1 MEQWEDG
8 NLRAGQAKVT
18 VVGGA
23 GYIGSVLTHHLL
35 ERGYYVRVL
44 DRCFFGVEPLG
55 RCKLFG
61 DRFELR
67 IVDTRDI
74 EAGDLNGTEAVVD
87 LAGLSNDPSCAL
99 DDGLTHSINVD
110 GGTRVLEAAQ
120 EAGVRRFV
128 YQSSCSV
135 YGSAGEELID
145 ENSILAPVSDYS
157 RSKVEMEERVL
168 KAQGPDFEAVVT
180 RPGTVFGLS
189 PRMRFDLI
197 INTMTLAAV
206 QDRKVFVH
214 GGGSQWRPLVH
225 VKDAANAIQL
235 VLEAPAAVVNGRIF
249 NVGDEKSN
257 LRVSEIAQT
266 VAGLIEGTEI
276 VTLSEST
283 DPRNYRCNFTR
294 VRNELGF
301 RTKVTPA
308 NAVTE
313 IAKAL
318 AEGAVDT
325 GVRTRTVDF
334 YRQLLDSAA
343 GSNRGDRTL

>member
-8 NLRAGQAKVT
+8 RRSSEKAAVT

-23 GYIGSVLTHHLL
+23 GYIGSVLTHRLL
-35 ERGYYVRVL
+35 ESGYRVRVI
-44 DRCFFGVEPLG
+44 DRCFFGVESLE
-55 RCKLFG
+55 RCQLFG

-67 IVDTRDI
+67 INDTRQVEPSDF
-74 EAGDLNGTEAVVD
+74 EGTETVVD

-110 GGTRVLEAAQ
+110 GGTRVLESAQ
-120 EAGVRRFV
+120 AAGVRRFV

-135 YGSAGEELID
+135 YGSAGEDLID

-168 KAQGPDFEAVVT
+168 KAEGPDFEVVVT

-206 QDRKVFVH
+206 QNRRIFVH

-225 VKDAANAIQL
+225 VKDAANAVKL
-235 VLEAPAAVVNGRIF
+235 VMEAPAAVVSGRIF
-249 NVGDEKSN
+249 NVGDEGSN
-257 LRVSEIAQT
+257 LRVSEIAHA

-276 VTLSEST
+276 VTLPESS
-283 DPRNYRCNFTR
+283 DPRNYRCNFAR
-294 VRNELGF
+294 VRAELGF
-301 RTKVTPA
+301 RAQLTPA
-308 NAVTE
+308 YAVEE
-313 IAKAL
+313 IVQSL
-318 AEGAVDT
+318 ADGNVDT
-325 GVRTRTVDF
+325 GIRTRTVDF
-334 YRQLLDSAA
+334 YRQLLDSSAS
-343 GSNRGDRTL
+343 SNHGVRSL